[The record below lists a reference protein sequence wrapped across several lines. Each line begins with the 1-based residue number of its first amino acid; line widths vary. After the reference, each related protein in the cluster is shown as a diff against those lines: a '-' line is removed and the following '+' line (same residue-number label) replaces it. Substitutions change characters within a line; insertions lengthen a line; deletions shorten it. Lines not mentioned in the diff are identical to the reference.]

1 MWPPLLLGGAGGSV
15 CDGLSN
21 GVARNVL
28 VFVFNCTVWPASQC
42 NSVTRSLPYSIRC
55 HAPLLNTVLV
65 ATLSRAVYVEAIS
78 TSVGSGGAGGAGV
91 TAAFGGALGD
101 AFAGAFCG
109 VLDTGGFG
117 VCAPANELL
126 TMHAAATKTV
136 TVARRQNLM
145 APSRRQLSAFE
156 ADSVAIPP
164 CDLEAHPDQY
174 GCGSISHCSKIRAS
188 TKRLKSYAS
197 RSPSFTARSRMC
209 RARSMGTARLY
220 GRSGAASGAQMAEM
234 VIILV
239 WMGIS
244 GADSL
249 CG

>member
-55 HAPLLNTVLV
+55 RAPLINTVLV

-91 TAAFGGALGD
+91 T
-101 AFAGAFCG
+101 GAFCG

-117 VCAPANELL
+117 VCAPANALP

-156 ADSVAIPP
+156 ADSVATPP
-164 CDLEAHPDQY
+164 CDSKAHPDQY
-174 GCGSISHCSKIRAS
+174 GCGSISHRSKIRAS
-188 TKRLKSYAS
+188 TKRPKSSAS
-197 RSPSFTARSRMC
+197 SSPSFTARSRMC
-209 RARSMGTARLY
+209 RAR
-220 GRSGAASGAQMAEM
+220 
-234 VIILV
+234 
-239 WMGIS
+239 
-244 GADSL
+244 
-249 CG
+249 